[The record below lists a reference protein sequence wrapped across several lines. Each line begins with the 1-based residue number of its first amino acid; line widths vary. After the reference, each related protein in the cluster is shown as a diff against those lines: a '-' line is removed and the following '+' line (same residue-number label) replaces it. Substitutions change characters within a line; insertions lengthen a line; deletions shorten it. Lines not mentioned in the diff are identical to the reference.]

1 MQPTITIQNLWPT
14 VALAIGIT
22 FTALILTIEHWI
34 PASTEWTF
42 RQRYVAGTIAIWI
55 GATVWRLLVGDIWTP
70 IGLALIDAIGGATVN
85 IVYRIDNNERHAH
98 QARSA
103 ERNDPELTLS

>member
-14 VALAIGIT
+14 VALAIGIS

-55 GATVWRLLVGDIWTP
+55 GATVWRLLGNIASQPALFNPGVGSEP
-70 IGLALIDAIGGATVN
+70 
-85 IVYRIDNNERHAH
+85 
-98 QARSA
+98 RS
-103 ERNDPELTLS
+103 E